1 MTQDDYFFGDGGH
14 SARGDRIFALIIY
27 DIIDNQKRYRLSK
40 LLAGYGDRVQRS
52 AFEAHLSRKKYA
64 ELLAKLPDFC
74 GEEDSIRVYKI
85 IGEGQIQTW
94 GVHAGVMQEDVILI

>member
-1 MTQDDYFFGDGGH
+1 ME
-14 SARGDRIFALIIY
+14 SASYLLGEAAGRARSHQIFALIIY
-27 DIIDNQKRYRLSK
+27 DIIDNKKRYRLSK

-52 AFEAHLSRKKYA
+52 AFEARLSPKKYA
-64 ELLAKLPDFC
+64 ELLAKLPRFC

-94 GVHAGVMQEDVILI
+94 GVNAGVMQEDVILI

>member
-1 MTQDDYFFGDGGH
+1 ME
-14 SARGDRIFALIIY
+14 SASYLLGEEAGRARSRQIFALIIY
-27 DIIDNQKRYRLSK
+27 DIIDNKKRTQLAK
-40 LLAGYGDRVQRS
+40 LLQGYGDRVQRS
-52 AFEAHLSRKKYA
+52 AFEAHLSQKKYA
-64 ELLAKLPDFC
+64 ELLAKLPCFC